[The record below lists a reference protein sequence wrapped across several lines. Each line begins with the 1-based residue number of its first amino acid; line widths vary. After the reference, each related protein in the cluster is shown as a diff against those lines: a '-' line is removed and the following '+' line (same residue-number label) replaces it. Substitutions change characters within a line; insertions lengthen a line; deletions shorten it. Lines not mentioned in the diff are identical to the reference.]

1 MGLSVV
7 LVLQQEERRSSAQR
21 EAIDRVRSK
30 LTGKDFEPLNET
42 LAVPQ
47 QVDRLILEATSHEN
61 LSKLFKG
68 WCAFW

>member
-42 LAVPQ
+42 LGVPQ